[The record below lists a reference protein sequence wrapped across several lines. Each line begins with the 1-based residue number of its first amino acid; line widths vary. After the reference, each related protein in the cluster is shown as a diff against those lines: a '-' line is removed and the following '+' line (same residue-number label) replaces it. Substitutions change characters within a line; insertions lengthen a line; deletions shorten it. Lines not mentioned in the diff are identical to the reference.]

1 MPSSSGWR
9 RAATAG
15 SPISTRPR
23 ATGARGRRSSA
34 SRARSA
40 AIRKRSPARISSRS
54 TSAPPARRPRR
65 RCAGGSRP
73 SGMWPPGANR
83 RSSTRSAG
91 ARTSASRSF
100 APTSI
105 RGWIGSSSSPT
116 ATSPSRSSLSPAT
129 SFRAWPARRQR
140 RARWPTAATRSSGCW
155 RPSRGARRS
164 AGPERDF
171 ARGARY
177 DDGHLRA
184 GGGNRRAASARPGD
198 RGRGPCGEE
207 TVMKERLRFSGVMP
221 ANVLPFTSDLAI
233 DEPAYRRHLRWL
245 ADTRGVTGIVAN
257 GHASEVSSLNREER
271 RRSLA
276 IALDEVGGACPVIAG
291 VYSDGTQ
298 DAADLARDARAA
310 GAAGVLVFPPTLFM
324 WGAQLKPDMV
334 LRHYSEIASRAD
346 LPIVVFE
353 YPPASGIGYSPETLA
368 RLAEIPQVVAV
379 KDWSNEIVA
388 FEANLRA
395 PGRPVAM
402 LSAFTMSLM
411 ATFLLGA
418 DGAISGM
425 GSVTADLQAELFE
438 ACGKGDLDGAR
449 RINDRLAP
457 LVSVFYAP
465 PFVDMH
471 NRMKEALVLLGRIP
485 AAHVRPPLTPVSS
498 AEREA
503 IRGALVAAGLL

>member
-1 MPSSSGWR
+1 MR
-9 RAATAG
+9 
-15 SPISTRPR
+15 
-23 ATGARGRRSSA
+23 
-34 SRARSA
+34 
-40 AIRKRSPARISSRS
+40 
-54 TSAPPARRPRR
+54 
-65 RCAGGSRP
+65 
-73 SGMWPPGANR
+73 
-83 RSSTRSAG
+83 
-91 ARTSASRSF
+91 F
-100 APTSI
+100 
-105 RGWIGSSSSPT
+105 
-116 ATSPSRSSLSPAT
+116 
-129 SFRAWPARRQR
+129 Q
-140 RARWPTAATRSSGCW
+140 GC
-155 RPSRGARRS
+155 
-164 AGPERDF
+164 
-171 ARGARY
+171 
-177 DDGHLRA
+177 
-184 GGGNRRAASARPGD
+184 
-198 RGRGPCGEE
+198 
-207 TVMKERLRFSGVMP
+207 MP
-221 ANVLPFTSDLAI
+221 ANLLPFTADLQI
-233 DEPAYRRHLRWL
+233 DEAAYREHLRWL
-245 ADTRGVTGIVAN
+245 ADTQGVTGIVAN
-257 GHASEVSSLNREER
+257 GHAAEVSSLSREER
-271 RRSLA
+271 RRALA
-276 IALDEVGGACPVIAG
+276 IALDEVAGTVPVIAG

-298 DAADLARDARAA
+298 EAVELARDAGAV
-310 GAAGVLVFPPTLFM
+310 GAAGLLVFPPTLFM

-334 LRHYSEIASRAD
+334 LRHFSEIAAGAD

-368 RLAEIPQVVAV
+368 RLAEIPQVAAV

-395 PGRPVAM
+395 LRATGRPVAM

-485 AAHVRPPLTPVSS
+485 AAHVRPPLTPVGG

-503 IRGALVAAGLL
+503 IRRALAASGLGAERR